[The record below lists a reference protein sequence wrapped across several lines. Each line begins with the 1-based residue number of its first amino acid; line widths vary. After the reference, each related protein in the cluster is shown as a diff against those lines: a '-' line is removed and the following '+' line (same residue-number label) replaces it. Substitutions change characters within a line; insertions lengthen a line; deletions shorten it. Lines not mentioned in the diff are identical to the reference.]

1 MLTDIGFIILLVF
14 FLYVYAVINKKMVNT
29 AVCHCKRSI
38 FLSIEIQVEKIIK
51 IALNKKACDLTAAL
65 FVIICFLP

>member
-14 FLYVYAVINKKMVNT
+14 FLYVYAVINKKKMVNT
-29 AVCHCKRSI
+29 AVCHSI
-38 FLSIEIQVEKIIK
+38 FLSIEIQVEKNIK

>member
-14 FLYVYAVINKKMVNT
+14 FLYVYAGINKKMVNT

>member
-29 AVCHCKRSI
+29 AVCHSI

>member
-29 AVCHCKRSI
+29 AVCHSI
-38 FLSIEIQVEKIIK
+38 FLSIEIQVEKNIK